1 MYSSPARLRA
11 EREATR
17 RGNAS
22 TVVMSLLSLLV
33 VVAAVAAV
41 AYLVLRTPSSAV
53 DSAERLEPAGTS
65 IAAPS
70 EVPALPTE
78 IPTLPP
84 APAAPG
90 FSGNQPNAIALPTVE
105 TPAAAPQ
112 EAVSGPTPTPRV
124 IALPTQ
130 PPVTPP
136 TQAAPAPTLP
146 PAAPVNSV
154 PVEALAPVQSAPPPT
169 QAPAQSQNVSA
180 PAAQPTEDD
189 PFGILQEEAPRIAPA
204 QSDAM
209 ATVRAMQ
216 DQNGPIR
223 NNNRDDNGNR
233 SSAAPTFPIGNSNA
247 SDPLTAPT
255 PIVPVVVPS
264 TNGAVEVQMPNV
276 QATIDAITAQT
287 LDPKRNPNVGDAGRV
302 ITGRDQTP
310 TANSGKRKSPRGNR
324 KTPTPTPISGRSTVP
339 GTQRG
344 NGGGNDDCPF
354 NNLPAEQRP
363 TNWPFDD
370 CS

>member
-1 MYSSPARLRA
+1 
-11 EREATR
+11 
-17 RGNAS
+17 
-22 TVVMSLLSLLV
+22 
-33 VVAAVAAV
+33 VAAVAS
-41 AYLVLRTPSSAV
+41 LVLRTPSSAV
-53 DSAERLEPAGTS
+53 DSAERLEPVGTS

-78 IPTLPP
+78 IPTVPP

-90 FSGNQPNAIALPTVE
+90 FTGNQPTAIALPTVE
-105 TPAAAPQ
+105 TPVAAPQ

-124 IALPTQ
+124 MNLPTQ
-130 PPVTPP
+130 PPPTP
-136 TQAAPAPTLP
+136 AAPPPTLP

-154 PVEALAPVQSAPPPT
+154 PVQALAPVQSAPPPT
-169 QAPAQSQNVSA
+169 AQAQNVSA

-216 DQNGPIR
+216 DQNRSNG
-223 NNNRDDNGNR
+223 NDNGNR
-233 SSAAPTFPIGNSNA
+233 ADAAPTFPIGNANT

-264 TNGAVEVQMPNV
+264 ANGAVEVQMPDV

-287 LDPKRNPNVGDAGRV
+287 LDPNRNPNAGNAGRV

-310 TANSGKRKSPRGNR
+310 TSNSGKRKNPRGNR
-324 KTPTPTPISGRSTVP
+324 KTPTPTPITGRPNVP
-339 GTQRG
+339 GIQRG
-344 NGGGNDDCPF
+344 NGDSNDDCPF
-354 NNLPAEQRP
+354 NNLPESQRP

>member
-1 MYSSPARLRA
+1 
-11 EREATR
+11 
-17 RGNAS
+17 
-22 TVVMSLLSLLV
+22 MSLLSLLV

-53 DSAERLEPAGTS
+53 DSAERLEPVGTS

-78 IPTLPP
+78 IPTVPP

-90 FSGNQPNAIALPTVE
+90 FSGSQRTVIALPTVE

-124 IALPTQ
+124 IALPTR
-130 PPVTPP
+130 PPP
-136 TQAAPAPTLP
+136 TPAAPPPTLP

-154 PVEALAPVQSAPPPT
+154 PVQALAPVESAPPPT
-169 QAPAQSQNVSA
+169 QAPAQTQNVSA
-180 PAAQPTEDD
+180 PAAQPTADD

-216 DQNGPIR
+216 DQNRPNR
-223 NNNRDDNGNR
+223 NDNGNR

-255 PIVPVVVPS
+255 PIAPVVVPS
-264 TNGAVEVQMPNV
+264 TNGAVDVQMPDV

-287 LDPKRNPNVGDAGRV
+287 LDPNRNPNAGNAGRV

-310 TANSGKRKSPRGNR
+310 TTNSGKRKNPRGNR
-324 KTPTPTPISGRSTVP
+324 KTPTPTPITGRSNVP
-339 GTQRG
+339 GIQRG
-344 NGGGNDDCPF
+344 NSSGNDDCPF
-354 NNLPAEQRP
+354 NNLPVDQRP